1 VHLTIVGGVR
11 ERVVVTRR
19 GRGNKACAR
28 GAWWALSGGP
38 STSPLA
44 DAGAAVNI
52 DVIFGRY
59 AWLIFLLSTVGFL
72 WPSPRLRERLTNDAA
87 FAEVDRSI
95 RRKAFL
101 WMSVPWVVMGF
112 GQLIGGVP
120 SVWHFFDPRHGG
132 PWVLAFFFSIF
143 ALWIAS
149 AYWIFAGDGAGVIVD
164 HQLVAAHGIRGPIE
178 LTPNRVRLFF
188 ALALLGGLVAVG
200 LMFTGAFHVPAS
212 VR

>member
-1 VHLTIVGGVR
+1 V
-11 ERVVVTRR
+11 
-19 GRGNKACAR
+19 
-28 GAWWALSGGP
+28 S
-38 STSPLA
+38 
-44 DAGAAVNI
+44 I

-59 AWLIFLLSTVGFL
+59 AWLIFLLGTLGFL
-72 WPSPRLRERLTNDAA
+72 WPSPRLRERLATDAA
-87 FAEVDRSI
+87 FAQSDRSI
-95 RRKAFL
+95 RRKVSL

-143 ALWIAS
+143 AVWITS
-149 AYWIFAGDGAGVIVD
+149 AYWIFAGDGASVIVD

-178 LTPNRVRLFF
+178 LTPTRVKLLF
-188 ALALLGGLVAVG
+188 ALSLAGGVVGIG
-200 LMFTGAFHVPAS
+200 LMFSGVFHAPAS